1 MASTV
6 ATEKLTANLAV
17 THYDFDPNVDTAV
30 DVAWVDMHNFGHF
43 LCSFFRTVGTGD
55 VDGFKILANSAS
67 DGSGTDVE
75 IKVHALGSQ
84 PNAVG
89 DYVFL
94 ECTAAEIA
102 ALGSNLRY
110 VSASLELATSTDEA
124 VVTYIRG
131 CPRNA
136 HADLSVDTV
145 A

>member
-6 ATEKLTANLAV
+6 ATEKLTANIAV
-17 THYDFDPNVDTAV
+17 THYDFDPNVDSAV
-30 DVAWVDMHNFGHF
+30 DVAWVDLRDFGHF
-43 LCSFFRTVGTGD
+43 MCSFFRTVGTGD

-110 VSASLELATSTDEA
+110 VSASLEFATSTDEG

-131 CPRNA
+131 LPR
-136 HADLSVDTV
+136 HARTDLSVDTI

>member
-6 ATEKLTANLAV
+6 ATEKLTANVAV
-17 THYDFDPNVDTAV
+17 THYDFDPNATTAT
-30 DVAWVDMHNFGHF
+30 DIAWVDMQNFGHF
-43 LCSFFRTVGTGD
+43 MCSFFRTIGTAN
-55 VDGFKILANSAS
+55 VTFAILANTAS
-67 DGSGTDVE
+67 DGSGTEVTV
-75 IKVHALGSQ
+75 KSHAVGSQ
-84 PNAVG
+84 PDAVG
-89 DYVFL
+89 DYLFL

-110 VSASLELATSTDEA
+110 VSASVSVATNTDEG

-131 CPRNA
+131 LPRNA